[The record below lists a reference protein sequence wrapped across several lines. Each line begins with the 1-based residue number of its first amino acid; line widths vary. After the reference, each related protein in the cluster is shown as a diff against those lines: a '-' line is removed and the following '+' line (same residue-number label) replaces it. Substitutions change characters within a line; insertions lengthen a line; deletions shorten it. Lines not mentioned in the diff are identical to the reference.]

1 MDDTEYLSFD
11 EAGEFLGIPKKYLE
25 NYVKIGNE
33 INQVKI
39 GRRKLL
45 SKSELETWQKQKEF
59 NTVKLNREDYIK
71 CLEFAINSFYAYR
84 STSDFGTSQQ
94 RDASKFISN
103 FVIGKLGEIAVS
115 KFLVSNFNVL
125 VKLDFELRDAVVGQD
140 ITELAFPRKGMRVYN
155 HLKKELLLKLVK

>member
-59 NTVKLNREDYIK
+59 NTVNLIEKI
-71 CLEFAINSFYAYR
+71 
-84 STSDFGTSQQ
+84 
-94 RDASKFISN
+94 ISN
-103 FVIGKLGEIAVS
+103 V
-115 KFLVSNFNVL
+115 
-125 VKLDFELRDAVVGQD
+125 
-140 ITELAFPRKGMRVYN
+140 
-155 HLKKELLLKLVK
+155 